1 MGFQSNIDDDDDRMK
16 RATSFVKF
24 RDLID
29 LYDVFLLDQYGVL
42 HNGGSE
48 PLEGVIECLT
58 QLIQHKKHI
67 CINSNSPRSSQETLQ
82 KLVHSHGLSILG
94 TSSSSLIHVV
104 TSGELLHRYIRQ
116 HYTDNNTKKRCICFG
131 WDDIQRNQQLG
142 TSHNIIST
150 INPNE
155 ADYILVLGTG
165 GIVDTQNGGIV
176 SLPSNMKVTGT
187 LEAKFIE
194 ILQIALQRNLPMLVG
209 NNDIMARSSS
219 SDTGSSTAIMNYC
232 CGIIANYYH
241 ESMIVRFGKPSPLI
255 FQECIQTIIHTTT
268 TTTTTTT
275 STVRVCHVGD
285 SLHHDIIGANNANI
299 DSIFIA
305 MTGIHANEISHT
317 TTEQQQQQQ
326 RSLQTLFQQNNNII
340 PTYTAQSFQW

>member
-1 MGFQSNIDDDDDRMK
+1 MNTIIDNNNNKSNDEDDSRMK

-67 CINSNSPRSSQETLQ
+67 CINSNSPRSSKETFQ
-82 KLVHSHGLSILG
+82 KLVHSHGLSIL
-94 TSSSSLIHVV
+94 SSTTTTTINVV
-104 TSGELLHRYIRQ
+104 TSGELLFRYIRQ
-116 HYTDNNTKKRCICFG
+116 HYNNNDSNNNKKSLRCICFG
-131 WDDIQRNQQLG
+131 WDDIQRNKQLG
-142 TSHNIIST
+142 TNHNIMTT

-165 GIVDTQNGGIV
+165 GIVDVQNGGTI
-176 SLPSNMKVTGT
+176 SLPSNMKVTGQ
-187 LEAKFIE
+187 LETELIE
-194 ILQIALQRNLPMLVG
+194 ILQIATKRNLPMLVG

-219 SDTGSSTAIMNYC
+219 NRQKMNYC
-232 CGIIANYYH
+232 CGIIANNYH
-241 ESMIVRFGKPSPLI
+241 GPMIRFGKPSPLI
-255 FQECIQTIIHTTT
+255 FQECIQTIDIPPTP
-268 TTTTTTT
+268 
-275 STVRVCHVGD
+275 RICHVGD
-285 SLHHDIIGANNANI
+285 SLHHDIIGAQNANI

-305 MTGIHANEISHT
+305 MTGIHANEISSQKH
-317 TTEQQQQQQ
+317 EPQLQQ
-326 RSLQTLFQQNNNII
+326 SLQTLFQQNNNII
-340 PTYTAQSFQW
+340 PTYTAHSFQW